1 MSFLI
6 TCCKG
11 YPSLAIH
18 GGTSYM
24 MSKTQHCQVSS
35 MRVVL
40 VSAHRRDR
48 VRPADPVAV
57 LAVST
62 PSRCTNGEVPVLSE
76 AAAGALNRKMSYFL
90 CFCRLYFSKVK
101 SPCRPASDFASNS
114 RDWDRY
120 FRRPWALTKQCAA
133 YPMYAHWVNQW
144 VDNIAAL
151 VDLDV
156 VGRGTVAATLTYS

>member
-1 MSFLI
+1 MLLVIVHAPWVNERFDNMLQGI
-6 TCCKG
+6 PHG
-11 YPSLAIH
+11 LAIH
-18 GGTSYM
+18 GGASYM

-40 VSAHRRDR
+40 GSAHRRDII
-48 VRPADPVAV
+48 RPADPVAV

-114 RDWDRY
+114 R
-120 FRRPWALTKQCAA
+120 
-133 YPMYAHWVNQW
+133 
-144 VDNIAAL
+144 
-151 VDLDV
+151 
-156 VGRGTVAATLTYS
+156 G